1 MKNGNQ
7 KKHDHDRGGMNPV
20 VAAVTGVVVGAGVV
34 AGAVLMK
41 DGKNREKLKTALTDA
56 DDQLKEEQNEIEK
69 KAKKVSDSVKKSWHR
84 GVDDAK
90 KAAATK

>member
-20 VAAVTGVVVGAGVV
+20 VAAVTGAVVGAGVV

-41 DGKNREKLKTALTDA
+41 DEKNRF
-56 DDQLKEEQNEIEK
+56 
-69 KAKKVSDSVKKSWHR
+69 R
-84 GVDDAK
+84 
-90 KAAATK
+90 